1 MDSAFKDA
9 CDYTVYMHV
18 AIDVREACN
27 PKRTG
32 KGQWTFGFVSELL
45 QRDIEITLLADAQ
58 LPDEWK
64 ERAGVHVTIIQKK
77 GFSWHLKARSFVKAD
92 PSIDVYIA
100 PTSYIVPF
108 LLGRSRKHITI
119 VHDLIAFR
127 GEPHDK
133 RATLIERLTLG
144 RVVKTAH
151 RMCVVSET
159 TKYDLIRK
167 YEAIDPHNVVTI
179 YAAPISEDRHQV
191 DRGYAIFC
199 VATLCP
205 RKNQERLIQAFGK
218 LSPELR
224 MKHPLILAGNRGW
237 QDAKIIKLIERTE
250 NVQWKKYVSENE
262 LSQLFKETMIFAYPS
277 LYEGFGLP
285 ILDAMQRGIPV
296 LTSGIGSMKEVAGDA
311 AYLADPLSVDDMKM
325 GLEKLLTDAE
335 LRTSLIVKGQKRI
348 HDFSWKKTVDLFLA
362 AAKDN

>member
-9 CDYTVYMHV
+9 CDYTVRMHL

-45 QRDIEITLLADAQ
+45 KRDFEITLLTDVQ
-58 LPDEWK
+58 LPAEWK
-64 ERAGVHVTIIQKK
+64 ESAGIHVKVITSK
-77 GFSWHLKARSFVKAD
+77 GFLWHLKARSFVKAN
-92 PSIDVYIA
+92 PLIDMYVA

-108 LLGRSRKHITI
+108 LLGRSTKHVTV

-133 RATLIERLTLG
+133 RATFIERLTLG
-144 RVVKTAH
+144 RAIKTAH
-151 RMCVVSET
+151 RICVVSEM

-167 YEAIDPHNVVTI
+167 FETLDPHKITTI
-179 YAAPISEDRHQV
+179 YAAPMSDEKSQT
-191 DRGYAIFC
+191 DRGYTIFY

-205 RKNQERLIQAFGK
+205 RKNQERLIKAFEK

-224 MKHPLILAGNRGW
+224 IKHPLILAGNRGW
-237 QDAKIIKLIERTE
+237 QDDKIVQLIERTE
-250 NVQWKKYVSENE
+250 HVQWKKYVSDNE
-262 LSQLFKETMIFAYPS
+262 LNQLFKEAAVFAYPS

-285 ILDAMQRGIPV
+285 ILDAMQRGVPV
-296 LTSGIGSMKEVAGDA
+296 LTSDIGSMKEVAGDA
-311 AYLADPLSVDDMKM
+311 AYLIDPLSVDDMKK
-325 GLEKLLTDAE
+325 GLEKLLTDMD
-335 LRTSLIVKGQKRI
+335 LRASLIAKGQKRI
-348 HDFSWKKTVDLFLA
+348 QDFSWKKTIDLFLA